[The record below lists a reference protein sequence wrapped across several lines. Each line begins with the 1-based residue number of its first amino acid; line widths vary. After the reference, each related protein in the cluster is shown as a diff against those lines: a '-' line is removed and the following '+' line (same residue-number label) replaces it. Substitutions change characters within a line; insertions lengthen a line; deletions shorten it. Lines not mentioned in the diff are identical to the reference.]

1 MSYDPFWWEKWVADV
16 RAEALLYASC
26 TCEAYTV
33 PKVDGRRTQC
43 GQPVTT
49 IYPMGKGL
57 SPMAYCAEHKGHMA
71 PGKFG
76 VIEK

>member
-1 MSYDPFWWEKWVADV
+1 MSYDPHWWAKWLADV
-16 RAEALLYASC
+16 QAEAIRHASC
-26 TCEAYTV
+26 TCEAYTG
-33 PKVDGRRTQC
+33 PKVDGRPTQC

-49 IYPMGKGL
+49 IYPLGKGL
-57 SPMAYCAEHKGHMA
+57 RPGAYCAEHKGRME

>member
-1 MSYDPFWWEKWVADV
+1 MSYDPHWWDKWVADV
-16 RAEALLYASC
+16 RAEAIRHASC
-26 TCEAYTV
+26 TCEA
-33 PKVDGRRTQC
+33 DTQC
-43 GQPVTT
+43 GKPATT

-57 SPMAYCAEHKGHMA
+57 SPRAYCVEHKGRME